1 MGDEGEFCSPFL
13 SAPDWSASASGIDA
27 GGVCPANSAGG
38 RPGHKDFESEHIT
51 SSIASLLA
59 EYPDP
64 FPRCT
69 RPLQE
74 GDHGNSARTE
84 RRMSVDPFYDS
95 LPEPTQ
101 ENAARR
107 RTHPPDAS
115 LASSVPAFLGVVKAE
130 TASMNAS
137 CSFLH
142 THEGL
147 CVWDT
152 PALTSADGTPA
163 PGTTS
168 ADPSLDDQALDEDAW
183 DMPISDE
190 AGLAQLSRA
199 TARLASAL
207 RHEVHR

>member
-1 MGDEGEFCSPFL
+1 MD
-13 SAPDWSASASGIDA
+13 I
-27 GGVCPANSAGG
+27 
-38 RPGHKDFESEHIT
+38 ESEHIT

-74 GDHGNSARTE
+74 GEDVDGNAADTVPK
-84 RRMSVDPFYDS
+84 MSVDLFYDS

-107 RTHPPDAS
+107 RTHPPDDS
-115 LASSVPAFLGVVKAE
+115 LASSVPVFPRGVKTE
-130 TASMNAS
+130 TASMNSS
-137 CSFLH
+137 CSSFLH
-142 THEGL
+142 TDEGSCL
-147 CVWDT
+147 WDT
-152 PALTSADGTPA
+152 PALKSADGTSA

-168 ADPSLDDQALDEDAW
+168 ADAALDDQTLEEDAW

-199 TARLASAL
+199 TARLASVL
-207 RHEVHR
+207 RHEVCR